1 MKRNYIKLFLFSIF
15 TLFAGIG
22 LVNAEI
28 RYDNQGYMI
37 ERLAS
42 TNPRINSISVSG
54 DIATVKSSGTVY
66 GYYVGTTKNVSANTT
81 YFQGV
86 TSNTFYAGVKNG
98 TYYFWVSSGDTTHSV
113 LYSNA
118 VTVTSS
124 CSNQMALNKTGAG
137 LVERC
142 FRLDAGSTS
151 LKADVTGTLVTCADG
166 YALSAE
172 GVKTKENHC
181 KGLTSTIG
189 GQTVMHRYC
198 KVVYSYNCVKKNNDD
213 GGGGGGGP
221 VVPPTPVAA
230 PRLSALSISGA
241 SMDPAFGAET
251 FNYTATV
258 GADTSS
264 ISVNASV
271 ASGTS
276 FVNGFGPRQVNV
288 WYGSNNV
295 QIKVQNSAGKVAVY
309 NINVV
314 RPDNRSAVNTLSNL
328 TVSAGDLKPEFSTDN
343 TSYNL
348 NVTNDVEVIS
358 VDATLTDSKS
368 TFVEGYGPRDVN
380 IQPGLNS
387 VQIRVLS
394 ERGTTNIYTINVMR
408 ATEDAACSSEP
419 ENKALLKD
427 IKFLADQD
435 SEEDSDQDSGKPKVT
450 FPNIHFE
457 STQFNYPDIQIP
469 YEVANLGFK
478 VSTVDEGDHVVISDS
493 NNLEVNKER
502 SITISVTSKKCP
514 SITKEYTLMITR
526 QEEHIPSS
534 NNELKSLVV
543 KGHPEVHFQQ
553 NQTHYDITLGK
564 NEKSLEFD
572 WVAEDETTTCEAEDN
587 KELKIHSE
595 VKLICTA
602 ENGETTEYVFE
613 VKKVNKG
620 ANVFLIIIVVILVIL
635 VLIYLVLRV
644 LGYKIYFNFAMIG
657 AFFRG
662 IGEKIRNL
670 FDK

>member
-1 MKRNYIKLFLFSIF
+1 MKKNYIKLFLFSIF
-15 TLFAGIG
+15 TLFFGISF
-22 LVNAEI
+22 VNAEI
-28 RYDNQGYMI
+28 RWDNQGFMI

-42 TNPRINSISVSG
+42 TNPRITSISVSG

-137 LVERC
+137 VVERC

-166 YALSAE
+166 YALSTE

-181 KGLTSTIG
+181 KGVSSTVG

-198 KVVYSYNCVKKNNDD
+198 KVIYSYNCVKKDGGNP
-213 GGGGGGGP
+213 GGGGGGGEVTPPP
-221 VVPPTPVAA
+221 VVAA

-241 SMDPAFGAET
+241 AIDPGFGSET

-264 ISVNASV
+264 VSVNASV

-276 FVNGFGPRQVNV
+276 FVNGFGPRQVNL

-295 QIKVQNSAGKVAVY
+295 QVKVQNSAGKVAIY
-309 NINVV
+309 NINIV
-314 RPDNRSAVNTLSNL
+314 RPDNRSAVNTLSGL
-328 TVSAGDLKPEFSTDN
+328 TVSAGELKPEFSSDK

-348 NVTNDVEVIS
+348 NVTNDVEMLS

-368 TFVEGYGPRDVN
+368 TFVEGFGPRDVN

-394 ERGTTNIYTINVMR
+394 ERGTTNVYTINVMR
-408 ATEDAACSSEP
+408 ATEDPVCSSEP
-419 ENKALLKD
+419 ETKALLKK
-427 IKFLADQD
+427 IKFV
-435 SEEDSDQDSGKPKVT
+435 SEQEKVT

-457 STQFNYPDIQIP
+457 STSFNYPDIQIP
-469 YEVANLGFK
+469 YEVANLGIE
-478 VSTVDEGDHVVISDS
+478 VSTVDEGDTYKISDT

-502 SITISVTSKKCP
+502 TITISVTSKKCP
-514 SITKEYTLMITR
+514 SITKDYTLSVTR

-543 KGHPEVHFQQ
+543 KGHNEVHFQQ
-553 NQTHYDITLGK
+553 NQTHYDIILGK

-572 WVAEDETTTCEAEDN
+572 WVAEEETTNCEADDN

-602 ENGETTEYVFE
+602 ENGDTTEYVFE

-620 ANVFLIIIVVILVIL
+620 ANVFLIVIVVILVIL

>member
-1 MKRNYIKLFLFSIF
+1 MKKNYIKLFLFSIF
-15 TLFAGIG
+15 TLFFGIG
-22 LVNAEI
+22 FVNAEI
-28 RYDNQGYMI
+28 RWDNQGFMI

-42 TNPRINSISVSG
+42 TNPRITSISVSG

-137 LVERC
+137 VVERC

-166 YALSAE
+166 YALTTE

-181 KGLTSTIG
+181 KGVSSTVG

-198 KVVYSYNCVKKNNDD
+198 KVVYSYNCVKKDGGNP
-213 GGGGGGGP
+213 GGGGGGGE
-221 VVPPTPVAA
+221 VTPPPAVAA

-241 SMDPAFGAET
+241 AIDPAFGSET

-264 ISVNASV
+264 VSVNASV

-276 FVNGFGPRQVNV
+276 FVNGFGPRQVDL

-295 QIKVQNSAGKVAVY
+295 QVKVQNSVGKVAIY
-309 NINVV
+309 NINIV
-314 RPDNRSAVNTLSNL
+314 RPDNRSAVNTLSGL
-328 TVSAGDLKPEFSTDN
+328 TVSAGELKPEFSADR

-348 NVTNDVEVIS
+348 NVTNDVEMLS

-368 TFVEGYGPRDVN
+368 SFVEGFGPRDVN

-394 ERGTTNIYTINVMR
+394 ERGTTNVYTINVMR
-408 ATEDAACSSEP
+408 ATEDPVCSSEP
-419 ENKALLKD
+419 ETKALLKK
-427 IKFLADQD
+427 IKFV
-435 SEEDSDQDSGKPKVT
+435 SEQEKVT

-457 STQFNYPDIQIP
+457 STSFSYPDIQIP
-469 YEVANLGFK
+469 YEVANLGIE
-478 VSTVDEGDHVVISDS
+478 VSTVDEGDTYKISDT

-502 SITISVTSKKCP
+502 TITISVTSKKCP
-514 SITKEYTLMITR
+514 SITKDYTLLVTR

-543 KGHPEVHFQQ
+543 KGHNEVHFQQ
-553 NQTHYDITLGK
+553 NQTHYDIVLGK

-572 WVAEDETTTCEAEDN
+572 WVPEEETTNCEADDN

-602 ENGETTEYVFE
+602 ENGESTEYVFE

-620 ANVFLIIIVVILVIL
+620 ANVFLIVIVVILVIL

>member
-1 MKRNYIKLFLFSIF
+1 MKKNYIKLFLFSIF
-15 TLFAGIG
+15 TLFLGVS

-28 RYDNQGYMI
+28 RYDNQGFMI

-42 TNPRINSISVSG
+42 TNPRITSISVSG
-54 DIATVKSSGTVY
+54 DVATVKSSGTVY
-66 GYYVGTTKNVSANTT
+66 GYYVGTTKNVSASTT

-124 CSNQMALNKTGAG
+124 CSNQVALNKTGAG
-137 LVERC
+137 DVERC
-142 FRLDAGSTS
+142 FRLDSDSTS
-151 LKADVTGTLVTCADG
+151 LKADLTGTLVTCADG
-166 YALSAE
+166 YALSTE
-172 GVKTKENHC
+172 GIKVKENHC
-181 KGLTSTIG
+181 KGLSSTIG
-189 GQTVMHRYC
+189 GQTVLHRYC
-198 KVVYSYNCVKKNNDD
+198 RVVYSYNCLKKDSGGGSS
-213 GGGGGGGP
+213 GGGGGEVTPP
-221 VVPPTPVAA
+221 VSVAA
-230 PRLSALSISGA
+230 PRLSSLSVSGA
-241 SMDPAFGAET
+241 AINPAFGSET

-264 ISVNASV
+264 VSINASV
-271 ASGTS
+271 ASGSTY
-276 FVNGFGPRQVNV
+276 VNGFGPRQVDV

-295 QIKVQNSAGKVAVY
+295 QVKVQNSAGKVAIY
-309 NINVV
+309 NINIV
-314 RPDNRSAVNTLSNL
+314 RPDNRSAVNTLSSL
-328 TVSAGDLKPEFSTDN
+328 TVNTGELSPEFSTDR

-348 NVTNDVEVIS
+348 NVANDVDKIS
-358 VDATLTDSKS
+358 VEATLTDSKS
-368 TFVEGYGPRDVN
+368 SFVEGFGPREVLL
-380 IQPGLNS
+380 QPGLNS
-387 VQIRVLS
+387 VQIRILS
-394 ERGTTNIYTINVMR
+394 ERGTTKIYTINAMR
-408 ATEDAACSSEP
+408 ATEDAICSSEP
-419 ENKALLKD
+419 ETKALLK
-427 IKFLADQD
+427 
-435 SEEDSDQDSGKPKVT
+435 KVQFVSVDGDVT
-450 FPNIHFE
+450 IPNISFD
-457 STQFNYPDIQIP
+457 SNQFNYTDIKIP
-469 YEVANLGFK
+469 YDVANLGAN
-478 VSTVDEGDHVVISDS
+478 VSTIDEGDTYVISDT

-502 SITISVTSKKCP
+502 TVTISVTSKRCP
-514 SITKEYTLMITR
+514 SITKEYTFAVTR

-543 KGHPEVHFQQ
+543 KNHDEVHFQQ
-553 NQTHYDITLGK
+553 NQTHYNITLGK

-602 ENGETTEYVFE
+602 ENGESTEYVFE
-613 VKKVNKG
+613 VTKVNKG

-635 VLIYLVLRV
+635 ILIYLVLRV